1 MVISAGAE
9 ETGPIGSAPDAGG
22 GEHHVAVSASL
33 ALPME
38 FPSALP
44 RAEAPNVQTAPD
56 VVPTVIASTDFD
68 EFYAANVDRLTDV
81 LTATLLNRTVAEDA
95 AHEAMVRACE
105 RWVKV
110 QHYRNPF
117 GWCYRVGLNWS
128 TSRWRKRR
136 REVTTATFS
145 DNATVASVE
154 LSDPSV
160 VAALLKLPIDQR
172 SVVVLRLWLD
182 WSARDT
188 AETLDIA
195 EGTVHSRLSRALD
208 RLRAEL
214 GTTMEEQRS

>member
-1 MVISAGAE
+1 
-9 ETGPIGSAPDAGG
+9 
-22 GEHHVAVSASL
+22 
-33 ALPME
+33 ME

-44 RAEAPNVQTAPD
+44 RAVTRDGGPNWVSDRSASAVEAPVTA
-56 VVPTVIASTDFD
+56 AADFD
-68 EFYAANVDRLTDV
+68 QFYADNAARLTDV

-105 RWVKV
+105 RWAKV

-136 REVTTATFS
+136 REVMTASFGE
-145 DNATVASVE
+145 NATIAAAE
-154 LSDPSV
+154 LSDPTLV
-160 VAALLKLPIDQR
+160 NALLKLPVDQR

-188 AETLDIA
+188 AEALDIA

-208 RLRAEL
+208 RLRADL
-214 GTTMEEQRS
+214 GPSIEGERA

>member
-1 MVISAGAE
+1 M
-9 ETGPIGSAPDAGG
+9 
-22 GEHHVAVSASL
+22 AVSASL
-33 ALPME
+33 VVPME

-44 RAEAPNVQTAPD
+44 SAVTADVRPARSGDRAVEHAD
-56 VVPTVIASTDFD
+56 LPTVVATADFD
-68 EFYAANVDRLTDV
+68 QFYAANVDRLTNV
-81 LTATLLNRTVAEDA
+81 LTATLLNRTIAEDA

-105 RWVKV
+105 RWSKV

-136 REVTTATFS
+136 REVTTASFS
-145 DNATVASVE
+145 DNATIASAE
-154 LSDPSV
+154 LSDPGV
-160 VAALLKLPIDQR
+160 VAALMKLPIDQR

-188 AETLDIA
+188 AEALDVA

-214 GTTMEEQRS
+214 GTSMDGERA

>member
-1 MVISAGAE
+1 MAG
-9 ETGPIGSAPDAGG
+9 
-22 GEHHVAVSASL
+22 SASL
-33 ALPME
+33 AVPME

-44 RAEAPNVQTAPD
+44 RAVTRDGGPNWVSDRSASAVEAPVTA
-56 VVPTVIASTDFD
+56 AADFD
-68 EFYAANVDRLTDV
+68 QFYADNAARLTDV

-105 RWVKV
+105 RWAKV

-136 REVTTATFS
+136 REVMTASFGE
-145 DNATVASVE
+145 NATIAAAE
-154 LSDPSV
+154 LSDPTLV
-160 VAALLKLPIDQR
+160 NALLKLPVDQR

-188 AETLDIA
+188 AEALDIA

-208 RLRAEL
+208 RLRADL
-214 GTTMEEQRS
+214 GPSIEGERA